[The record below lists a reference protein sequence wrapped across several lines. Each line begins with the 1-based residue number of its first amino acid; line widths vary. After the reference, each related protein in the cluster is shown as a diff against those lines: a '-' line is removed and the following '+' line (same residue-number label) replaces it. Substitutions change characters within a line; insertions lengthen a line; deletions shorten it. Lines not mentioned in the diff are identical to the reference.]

1 MTHYNPHGS
10 NGKASLVVQAP
21 TSSTSSV
28 SSSSLLGPSNRPN
41 SPRLP
46 SLGHLSSHRKGDSN
60 IDTHQNDYEDGCE
73 DDGDDDDDDEGD
85 DEDDDEDDDD
95 DEDEDDGLDGASMDP
110 QVEQQNIAIA
120 DSFSLIQPAPNP
132 MPEPYIINHPTT
144 HNTPPFSFES
154 QLDIISPEILHDTV
168 MSPVPQGKKFMC
180 RIMRKN
186 EGMDKRIYP
195 TYELSLE
202 DPIRPRPVYLL
213 RATKKKRS
221 RGSYYAITSDMD
233 SSCDYSRK
241 ATEHSYGVLGKL
253 RSNFLGTAFNVYSNG
268 RNPFS
273 SGSAGTDVM
282 AETSA
287 HPVNGGGHPDTSTIP
302 SKRNSRTEKEKQ
314 HHSKEKDK
322 FLPIRQELGA
332 VIYNPNVLGLKGPR
346 KMTILMNTM
355 GTNGQ
360 MVESR
365 PTQAKDTLIGRMT
378 GDMTDLLVLRNK
390 SPQWNDDTNS
400 FVLNFGGRVSLAS
413 VKNFQ
418 IVHDHDLDYIIM
430 QFGRTSQ
437 DTFTMDCQYPMTPF
451 QAFAFALTS
460 FDAKLACE

>member
-1 MTHYNPHGS
+1 MTTQMHHPFAPAGGS
-10 NGKASLVVQAP
+10 SRAGGSGSGRSHLP
-21 TSSTSSV
+21 RTHSSSSSTSS
-28 SSSSLLGPSNRPN
+28 SANPNNHGHRSRLLPMD
-41 SPRLP
+41 P
-46 SLGHLSSHRKGDSN
+46 SLSMTDMHYYNTDQLEEQDELEREKSPIEEAPVEASN
-60 IDTHQNDYEDGCE
+60 SNSYTDQA
-73 DDGDDDDDDEGD
+73 
-85 DEDDDEDDDD
+85 
-95 DEDEDDGLDGASMDP
+95 L
-110 QVEQQNIAIA
+110 V
-120 DSFSLIQPAPNP
+120 QPAPSP
-132 MPEPYIINHPTT
+132 LPEPYIINQPTT
-144 HNTPPFSFES
+144 HNIPPFSFGS
-154 QLDIISPEILHDTV
+154 KLDLISPKLLHDTV

-180 RIMRKN
+180 RIVRKN
-186 EGMDKRIYP
+186 EGMDRRMYP

-202 DPIRPRPVYLL
+202 EPVRQQSVFLL

-233 SSCDYSRK
+233 NICDYDRK
-241 ATEHSYGVLGKL
+241 ATDDNYGVLGKL

-273 SGSAGTDVM
+273 GTDSG
-282 AETSA
+282 AGQSNNSSPNTSSY
-287 HPVNGGGHPDTSTIP
+287 GGGAKGEQESD
-302 SKRNSRTEKEKQ
+302 KRKQ
-314 HHSKEKDK
+314 KKDK
-322 FLPIRQELGA
+322 DFKNKDLPVRQELGA

-355 GTNGQ
+355 TAEGD
-360 MVESR
+360 MVEKR
-365 PTQAKDTLIGRMT
+365 PTQVKDTLIGRLSD
-378 GDMTDLLVLRNK
+378 GDMTDLLVLKNK

-418 IVHDHDLDYIIM
+418 IVHDNDLDYIIM

-437 DTFTMDCQYPMTPF
+437 DHFTMDCQYPMTPF

>member
-1 MTHYNPHGS
+1 MHLPFAATGGSSSTGGSGNGGGASYLPRTHSSP
-10 NGKASLVVQAP
+10 
-21 TSSTSSV
+21 SSTSSSHPHNQGNRSRLLPMDPSLSMTDMHCYNMDQLEEQDKLEQEKSPV
-28 SSSSLLGPSNRPN
+28 EEVPVAEASSSY
-41 SPRLP
+41 
-46 SLGHLSSHRKGDSN
+46 
-60 IDTHQNDYEDGCE
+60 THQA
-73 DDGDDDDDDEGD
+73 
-85 DEDDDEDDDD
+85 
-95 DEDEDDGLDGASMDP
+95 L
-110 QVEQQNIAIA
+110 V
-120 DSFSLIQPAPNP
+120 QPAPSP
-132 MPEPYIINHPTT
+132 LPEPYIVNQPTT
-144 HNTPPFSFES
+144 HNIPPFSFGS
-154 QLDIISPEILHDTV
+154 KLDLISPKLLHETV

-180 RIMRKN
+180 RIVRKN
-186 EGMDKRIYP
+186 EGMDRRMYP

-202 DPIRPRPVYLL
+202 EPVRQQSVFLL

-233 SSCDYSRK
+233 NICDYDRK
-241 ATEHSYGVLGKL
+241 ATDDNYGVLGKL

-273 SGSAGTDVM
+273 GTD
-282 AETSA
+282 AGQSNSSSPNTSSY
-287 HPVNGGGHPDTSTIP
+287 GGGGG
-302 SKRNSRTEKEKQ
+302 SKGEAQQESEKRKQ
-314 HHSKEKDK
+314 KKDFK
-322 FLPIRQELGA
+322 NKDLPVRQELGA

-355 GTNGQ
+355 TVEGD
-360 MVESR
+360 MVERR
-365 PTQAKDTLIGRMT
+365 PTQAKDTLIGRLSDGEMA
-378 GDMTDLLVLRNK
+378 DLLVLKNK

-418 IVHDHDLDYIIM
+418 IVHDNDLDYIIM

-437 DTFTMDCQYPMTPF
+437 DHFTMDCQYPMTPF

>member
-1 MTHYNPHGS
+1 
-10 NGKASLVVQAP
+10 
-21 TSSTSSV
+21 
-28 SSSSLLGPSNRPN
+28 
-41 SPRLP
+41 
-46 SLGHLSSHRKGDSN
+46 
-60 IDTHQNDYEDGCE
+60 
-73 DDGDDDDDDEGD
+73 
-85 DEDDDEDDDD
+85 
-95 DEDEDDGLDGASMDP
+95 
-110 QVEQQNIAIA
+110 
-120 DSFSLIQPAPNP
+120 
-132 MPEPYIINHPTT
+132 MPESYIINHPTT
-144 HNTPPFSFES
+144 HNTSPFSFGS
-154 QLDIISPEILHDTV
+154 QLDMISPKLLHDTV

-180 RIMRKN
+180 RIVRKN
-186 EGMDKRIYP
+186 EGVDKRIYP

-202 DPIRPRPVYLL
+202 DPARPRPVFLL

-233 SSCDYSRK
+233 NSCDYGRK
-241 ATEHSYGVLGKL
+241 ATEHSCGVLGKL

-273 SGSAGTDVM
+273 SGDAGM
-282 AETSA
+282 GALAEASA
-287 HPVNGGGHPDTSTIP
+287 HSMNGGGHHDPNAIH
-302 SKRNSRTEKEKQ
+302 SKGNSCAEKEEQ
-314 HHSKEKDK
+314 HHRKEKNK
-322 FLPIRQELGA
+322 YLPVRQELGA

-355 GTNGQ
+355 GADGQ
-360 MVESR
+360 MVECR

-437 DTFTMDCQYPMTPF
+437 NNFTMDCQYPMTPF